1 MNVVWTLESNELR
14 IDPSDGVAAWT
25 FKNTGGDAAPPG
37 FQACTVTI
45 WKQPDG
51 APWTRAVEI
60 PGSDAVEPDH
70 GVPLTATLTWD
81 GQEPGDYMVRIDFNE
96 NEGMMETAYH
106 ITEHGHLER
115 YHGY

>member
-1 MNVVWTLESNELR
+1 MSVRWELENNELR

-25 FKNTGGDAAPPG
+25 FKNVGDEAAYPG

-51 APWTRAVEI
+51 TPWTRTLVL
-60 PGSDAVEPDH
+60 PGSDAVEPDR
-70 GVPLTATLTWD
+70 GVPMTASLAWD

-96 NEGMMETAYH
+96 NEAMSETAYH

-115 YHGY
+115 YHGF